1 MVYWLSRGVF
11 SGRCDMAGIIR
22 RALQL
27 GGGMRHVILPGT
39 VLASGMSLMVGADVI
54 PLRMD

>member
-1 MVYWLSRGVF
+1 MVDVMWRGV
-11 SGRCDMAGIIR
+11 IR
-22 RALQL
+22 RALRL

-54 PLRMD
+54 PLRMDGLSSPTDQPF